1 MIVMICLRQSIR
13 PEQSG
18 STAGYPVGV
27 PLPRSFCPREA
38 AAVTTAPRA
47 DELRESDPQGQDAVI
62 AALSDPAFHG
72 GTAVDVIETHAAMV
86 FLAGNRALKIKRAV
100 RFPFLDY
107 ATLRLRRTACEAEL
121 RVNRVFAPQIYRRV
135 VAITHDRCGKFTL
148 DGDGPT
154 AEWAVEMQRFDPEET
169 FDRIAERDGID
180 EPATRA
186 LADAVLAAHA
196 RGPAMQ
202 TDRWLAALREYL
214 TQNDDAFIERH
225 DLFDVAAVRALS
237 RRSREALDTLRPL
250 LRRRGRDG
258 FIRRLHGDLHLGNI
272 VRLDGAPVLFD
283 AIEFDEWVAT
293 GDVLYDLAFLLMDLW
308 ARELPLAAN
317 QIFNRYLQ
325 HAREPSH
332 LDALA
337 ALPLFLSL
345 RAAIRAKVTA
355 ARLTGAHAGDPE
367 IAARAQHYFRLAC
380 DFIAPRKPV
389 LVAIGGLSGTGKS
402 LLARA
407 LAAEISPAPGAVLLR
422 SDVARKNLYAVPE
435 TQRLPA
441 TAYTQK
447 ITRRVY
453 DGLFEQAG
461 RVLAAGHSALVDA
474 VFTQPQER
482 AQIGAV
488 AENHACRH
496 IGLFLEADL
505 ATRMKRV
512 GARTGDASDADAA
525 VVQRQSSYDLGHLS
539 WERIDASGTP
549 DDTLSAARTALAD
562 NDPYPPEHVHTQPA
576 GTRPANRSAS

>member
-1 MIVMICLRQSIR
+1 M
-13 PEQSG
+13 
-18 STAGYPVGV
+18 ST
-27 PLPRSFCPREA
+27 
-38 AAVTTAPRA
+38 

-72 GTAVDVIETHAAMV
+72 GAAVDVIETHAAMV

-107 ATLRLRRTACEAEL
+107 STLRLRRAACEAEL

-154 AEWAVEMQRFDPEET
+154 AEWAVEMQRFDPDET
-169 FDRIAERDGID
+169 FDRIAEREGID
-180 EPATRA
+180 EPTARA

-196 RGPAMQ
+196 RAPAMQ
-202 TDRWLAALREYL
+202 ADRWLAALREYL
-214 TQNDDAFIERH
+214 TQNDDAFIERS

-237 RRSREALDTLRPL
+237 RRSRETLDALRPL
-250 LRRRGRDG
+250 LRQRGRDG

-272 VRLDGAPVLFD
+272 VRLNGAPVLFD

-308 ARELPLAAN
+308 ARDLPLAAN

-355 ARLTGAHAGDPE
+355 ARLTSAHARDPE
-367 IAARAQHYFRLAC
+367 IAAQAKHYFRLAC
-380 DFIAPRKPV
+380 DFIAPRKPALIAV
-389 LVAIGGLSGTGKS
+389 GGLSGTGKS

-407 LAAEISPAPGAVLLR
+407 LCAEIGPAPGAVLLR
-422 SDVARKNLYAVPE
+422 SDVARKNLSAVPE

-453 DGLFEQAG
+453 DGLLEQAG
-461 RVLAAGHSALVDA
+461 RVLAAGHSVLVDA
-474 VFTQPQER
+474 VFAQPQER
-482 AQIGAV
+482 AQIDAV
-488 AENHACRH
+488 AQDRTCRH
-496 IGLFLEADL
+496 VGLFLEADL

-512 GARTGDASDADAA
+512 GARIGDASDADAA
-525 VVQRQSSYDLGHLS
+525 VVQRQSSYDLGRLT
-539 WERIDASGTP
+539 WRRIDASGTP
-549 DDTLSAARTALAD
+549 DDTLNAARTALAD
-562 NDPYPPEHVHTQPA
+562 NDPDPPEHGQNQSA
-576 GTRPANRSAS
+576 GTRPANRSVS